1 MGSKQERLKDS
12 NSWLPLFIWPARDAR
27 IQYSCQFRTSPKLY
41 LTPASKYQHFQAV
54 IFGASKPSMAAS
66 CGLEDTSSWISK
78 KCWHGKLNTQT
89 VLGWITS
96 CRFLWNAKPLTN
108 AWCPES
114 FAEAQNSI
122 FVFWINSIVQ
132 KTRRYSNQDGWARP
146 SNPERELCVDS
157 DYNERYL
164 KHLEIWLNCW
174 PLLPSSKIKV
184 SFTSGTPSQNTD
196 HDFVMNLWAFQ
207 HAKKDPRPPRPMPTP
222 PTTSKRQS
230 ELDSRRPWL
239 GFLGR
244 NSSVWEKK

>member
-164 KHLEIWLNCW
+164 NTLKFDLIVDHSFHRQKSKYLSHLG
-174 PLLPSSKIKV
+174 LLHKTQTTISSWISEHSNMPKK
-184 SFTSGTPSQNTD
+184 TQGHQGQC
-196 HDFVMNLWAFQ
+196 Q
-207 HAKKDPRPPRPMPTP
+207 HHQQPPNVNR
-222 PTTSKRQS
+222 S
-230 ELDSRRPWL
+230 
-239 GFLGR
+239 
-244 NSSVWEKK
+244 